1 MKQLYMFTTMLLF
14 FSLGFSGC
22 GTDDPPVRPETEQ
35 PEVPNTPDP
44 GGNGKPDDNDTPEN
58 GENGQ
63 IPGDNGNSN
72 PGNEGNDNEN
82 NKPENMS
89 NKLRITVGAVLFTAT
104 LEDHV
109 AAKAFR
115 ALLPMTVGMSE
126 LNGNEKYFYLPES
139 LPTAA
144 SNPRSI
150 RTGDLML
157 YGSSCLV
164 LFYESF
170 PTSYSY
176 TRLGRVDDASGLAS
190 ALGGGSVTVRFEVQ

>member
-44 GGNGKPDDNDTPEN
+44 GGNGKPDDNDMPEN
-58 GENGQ
+58 GGNGQ

-89 NKLRITVGAVLFTAT
+89 NKLRITVGSVLFTAT
-104 LEDHV
+104 LEDHA

-115 ALLPMTVGMSE
+115 ALLPMTVSMSE

>member
-1 MKQLYMFTTMLLF
+1 MQQLYMFTTMLLF

-58 GENGQ
+58 GGNGQ

-89 NKLRITVGAVLFTAT
+89 NKLRITVGSVLFTAT
-104 LEDHV
+104 LEDHA

-115 ALLPMTVGMSE
+115 ALLPMTVSMSE

-190 ALGGGSVTVRFEVQ
+190 ALSGGSVTVRFEVQ